1 MASLSDQLLVIT
13 ILAYLGAM
21 LCYAAEYA
29 FGARGVVARAA
40 QRSLAPVGSGDVGA
54 GSDADSADL
63 GDPVPPEGPR
73 DSKISGRIGAAATV
87 LTVAGVLAHAGSVVT
102 RAVAASRVPWGN
114 LYEFLLVLCLVA
126 AVAWLVVL
134 RLRPAMR
141 PLGLLV
147 TAVLVVLLG
156 AAGMVYTEA
165 GPLVPALNSAW
176 LRIHVSTVASAG
188 GVLLVGFVA
197 AVLYLLREGHENGK
211 VGFPWALAARAPSA
225 DALERFTF
233 RVHAFA
239 FPLLTVGV
247 ICGAI
252 WAESAWGR
260 YWGWDPKEIWSFITW
275 VFYAGYLHA
284 RATPSVRRRTATY
297 LALLGWTALMVNQFI
312 VNYFFTGLHSYAGN

>member
-1 MASLSDQLLVIT
+1 MIT
-13 ILAYLGAM
+13 ILAYLAAM

-40 QRSLAPVGSGDVGA
+40 QRQLAPVGG
-54 GSDADSADL
+54 DSADL
-63 GDPVPPEGPR
+63 GDSGPLEGPR
-73 DSKISGRIGAAATV
+73 ASKISERVGVAATV
-87 LTVAGVLAHAGSVVT
+87 LTVAGVLAHLGAVIT
-102 RAVAASRVPWGN
+102 RAVAAGRVPWGN
-114 LYEFLLVLCLVA
+114 LYEFLLVLCLVGA
-126 AVAWLVVL
+126 LAWLVVQ
-134 RLRPAMR
+134 RVRPAMR

-211 VGFPWALAARAPSA
+211 IGFPWALAARAPSA

-239 FPLLTVGV
+239 FPLLTVGI

-284 RATPSVRRRTATY
+284 RATPSVRSRTATY

>member
-1 MASLSDQLLVIT
+1 VVT
-13 ILAYLGAM
+13 ILAYLAAM

-40 QRSLAPVGSGDVGA
+40 QREHALVGA
-54 GSDADSADL
+54 GDVADL
-63 GDPVPPEGPR
+63 GDAEPLEGPA
-73 DSKISGRIGAAATV
+73 DSKISERIGTAASV
-87 LTVAGVLAHAGSVVT
+87 LTAAGVLAQVATLIT
-102 RAVAASRVPWGN
+102 RATAAGGRVPWGN
-114 LYEFLLVLCLVA
+114 LYEFLLVLTLVGA
-126 AVAWLVVL
+126 ASWLVVL

-147 TAVLVVLLG
+147 TALLVVLLG

-176 LRIHVSTVASAG
+176 LRIHVTTVASAG
-188 GVLLVGFVA
+188 GVLLVGFVS
-197 AVLYLLREGHENGK
+197 AVLYLLREGHEDGK
-211 VGFPWALAARAPSA
+211 AGFPWALAARAPGA
-225 DALERFTF
+225 DAIERFTF

-239 FPLLTVGV
+239 FPLLTVGI

-284 RATPSVRRRTATY
+284 RATPSVRRRVATY
-297 LALLGWTALMVNQFI
+297 LALLGWTALVFNQFI
-312 VNYFFTGLHSYAGN
+312 VNYFFTGLHSYAGS